1 MSERNAIPPEG
12 LHPRNPHRGR
22 YDFEVLG
29 HACPELLPF
38 LRSNPA
44 GDQTIDFGDAEA
56 VRCLNRALL
65 ADHYGIEHWQIPSGY
80 LCPPIPGRADYVHH
94 LADLLAIDNDGRV
107 PNGAGVRVLDIG
119 TGANLIYPIIGHRSY
134 GWHFVGAD
142 IDPEAIHSAEK
153 IRVAN
158 PELTDAIRL
167 VHQDQRRSIFS
178 GVIETGERY
187 DLTMCN
193 PPFHASAE
201 EAQRSNRR
209 KVEKLNRG
217 GKRSLSAGRNFG
229 GQSNE
234 LWCPGGEL
242 KFLKRMIKESEAFA
256 DQVGWFTS
264 LVSKSD
270 HLGTLLKRLKN
281 TAAVRV
287 EVVEMSQGH
296 KKSRFMAW
304 SFRG

>member
-1 MSERNAIPPEG
+1 MLVG
-12 LHPRNPHRGR
+12 
-22 YDFEVLG
+22 
-29 HACPELLPF
+29 ACPQLIPF
-38 LRSNPA
+38 LRPNPA
-44 GDQTIDFGDAEA
+44 GDQTIDFSDAEA
-56 VRCLNRALL
+56 VRCLNQALL
-65 ADHYGIEHWQIPSGY
+65 TAHYGIQNWEIPLGY

-94 LADLLAIDNDGRV
+94 LADLLATDYDGQW
-107 PNGAGVRVLDIG
+107 PSGAGVRVLDIG
-119 TGANLIYPIIGHRSY
+119 TGANLIYPIIGHHSY
-134 GWHFVGAD
+134 GWHFVGTD
-142 IDPEAIHSAEK
+142 IDAEAIRSAER

-167 VHQDQRRSIFS
+167 VHQDQKRSIFN
-178 GVIETGERY
+178 GVIEAGEQY

-201 EAQRSNRR
+201 EAQRSNWR
-209 KVEKLNRG
+209 KVEKLNSG
-217 GKRSLSAGRNFG
+217 GKRSLAGGRNFG

-264 LVSKSD
+264 LVSKGD
-270 HLGTLLKRLKN
+270 HLEILRKHLNR
-281 TAAVRV
+281 AAASRV

-296 KKSRFMAW
+296 KLSRFIGW